1 MSLYPGVVAA
11 PLILGTLAGSGGKMI
26 TDGIR
31 GGWGALPGTAE
42 VSVPGF
48 VWRSAALAAA
58 GYWGAS
64 KATGL
69 LTSQEAAALVITVL
83 VGGLGRDR
91 RGAKRAGGLRGR
103 KEGAGRFIKWSSGHR
118 LGGQWAVGKMARWLP
133 ARQGGRGFA
142 LRIRGEG
149 WKRWGVFIPR
159 WERHGSA

>member
-1 MSLYPGVVAA
+1 MRRSTWLTCAPLSRLTRCPVALHAHHPQVDLAVSLYPGVVAA

-83 VGGLGRDR
+83 VRGRGRQTGVGAGLG
-91 RGAKRAGGLRGR
+91 
-103 KEGAGRFIKWSSGHR
+103 
-118 LGGQWAVGKMARWLP
+118 V
-133 ARQGGRGFA
+133 
-142 LRIRGEG
+142 
-149 WKRWGVFIPR
+149 
-159 WERHGSA
+159 